1 MGKQKRAAHGGTVKA
16 LFLGVFFSAALFAC
30 LALVAGAVLYATED
44 PTASLPMV
52 SLGMFG
58 VSGLISGFFLA
69 RRQKEGGTLLA
80 ILTSLAFALLLLL
93 VGILLTGGHLSGRV
107 MMNHLCYLLTASLGA
122 ILANMRKNAPKRKRH
137 HRIP

>member
-52 SLGMFG
+52 SLGAFG

-69 RRQKEGGTLLA
+69 RRQ
-80 ILTSLAFALLLLL
+80 
-93 VGILLTGGHLSGRV
+93 
-107 MMNHLCYLLTASLGA
+107 
-122 ILANMRKNAPKRKRH
+122 
-137 HRIP
+137 